1 MAMKW
6 MCGMRN
12 RALNFTTHTTWPDD
26 MDFPVSDA
34 TTPVYYAEMIL
45 PVNDDV
51 LEHVV
56 RMQYHSTLYGFDIM
70 SYLFTMLVDIY
81 NWGAMPLEVITQVA
95 VEYYID
101 THGIDPSQ
109 DWLQSMDA
117 LQTEFFWLLYRTYGN
132 IKSVII
138 DQSQYQFSMVH
149 DYRLLN
155 NGLDGIILLLIY
167 ED

>member
-1 MAMKW
+1 MKW

-26 MDFPVSDA
+26 MDFPVNDA

-51 LEHVV
+51 LEHVA

-70 SYLFTMLVDIY
+70 SYLFTMLEDIY
-81 NWGAMPLEVITQVA
+81 NWGAMPLETITTYA

-101 THGIDPSQ
+101 TYGVDPPT

-117 LQTEFFWLLYRTYGN
+117 LQTEFYWLLYRAYGN
-132 IKSVII
+132 VKSVII